1 MDRQNDNSAR
11 GVEMKP
17 ILCAKCGLP
26 MSKNPHPQAGKP
38 PDYLEVGTMYECI
51 PCLVGN
57 RHRWAE
63 RAMKA
68 ESALDADAADLWR
81 VTNAI
86 KKEIGAREWIMEGRG
101 CYAWDDARYKD
112 ETRLVFEAVFKL
124 IAEVQHPAQ
133 LRFHQVMKGSPTTP
147 PPSEAIKP

>member
-1 MDRQNDNSAR
+1 MVTQNDNSAR
-11 GVEMKP
+11 GVEDRL

-26 MSKNPHPQAGKP
+26 MSQNPHPRAGKP
-38 PDYLEVGTMYECI
+38 PDYLEIGTMYECI

-68 ESALDADAADLWR
+68 ESAIEESLLLLERAD
-81 VTNAI
+81 NAMTSLSEEYSESKLRKDI
-86 KKEIGAREWIMEGRG
+86 KKYLHG
-101 CYAWDDARYKD
+101 
-112 ETRLVFEAVFKL
+112 T
-124 IAEVQHPAQ
+124 
-133 LRFHQVMKGSPTTP
+133 GSPDAP